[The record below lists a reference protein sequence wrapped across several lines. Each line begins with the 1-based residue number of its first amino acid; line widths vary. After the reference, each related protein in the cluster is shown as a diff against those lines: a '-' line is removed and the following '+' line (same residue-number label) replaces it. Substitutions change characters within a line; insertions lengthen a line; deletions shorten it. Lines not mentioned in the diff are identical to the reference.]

1 METEHTLYYICKYT
15 PLELLEG
22 LGAHTKAWNDMPAGF
37 LEYLRLWQSPA
48 GCLPLRADP

>member
-37 LEYLRLWQSPA
+37 GRSEQL
-48 GCLPLRADP
+48 LRADP